1 VSREGLD
8 ALRAR
13 VHADPE
19 LARRLYRVP
28 DDRFAD
34 ELSRIAAAAGCE
46 VDAGDVRAALA
57 QARTSWGLR
66 WVR

>member
-1 VSREGLD
+1 MSRQGLD

-19 LARRLYRVP
+19 LARRLRGFAPERVEAEVLKLAGAYG
-28 DDRFAD
+28 DDVTAAD
-34 ELSRIAAAAGCE
+34 LA
-46 VDAGDVRAALA
+46 AALA
-57 QARTSWGLR
+57 QARQAWLLR